1 MKNSTKLITSR
12 IHDDVKAVVALHE
25 VKGRRK
31 NNLFIAQGTRTCAA
45 LVEGGYNLKQLYITE
60 HLFEKY
66 KAIIKT
72 PHITTVTPEVMEKM
86 STTENP
92 SGYLGVFGIPATQS
106 YESLEGGLVL
116 AQISDPG
123 NMGTLIRTAAAMKVP
138 CLVAIDSADIWSPKV
153 VQASA
158 GSLAQLR
165 IFTMRFEDL
174 VAHKKNIPLNALV
187 VSGGKN
193 PHELDLK
200 NSLLMVGNEAHG
212 IPQAWISHCDNQV
225 TLPMPGNT
233 ESLNAAVAGSIALYL
248 AWAPK

>member
-1 MKNSTKLITSR
+1 MDYL
-12 IHDDVKAVVALHE
+12 AL
-25 VKGRRK
+25 
-31 NNLFIAQGTRTCAA
+31 F
-45 LVEGGYNLKQLYITE
+45 
-60 HLFEKY
+60 
-66 KAIIKT
+66 
-72 PHITTVTPEVMEKM
+72 P
-86 STTENP
+86 
-92 SGYLGVFGIPATQS
+92 IPAQPSFDT
-106 YESLEGGLVL
+106 LGAGIIL
-116 AQISDPG
+116 AQVTDPG

-200 NSLLMVGNEAHG
+200 NSLLIVGNEAHG
-212 IPQAWISHCDNQV
+212 IPQAWLTHCDNQV

-248 AWAPK
+248 AWAPE